1 MKIPPLE
8 RDQAPEAARPIYDT
22 LQQTVGRV
30 MNFWK
35 VLAHRPDVLRTFMD
49 FDSAVWAPGALSP
62 KIKELVYLRA
72 SIMNGCHYSILA
84 HIRAS
89 KGQGTTDEQVRALQN
104 DNGERSVFTIEEH
117 AAIGFAE
124 KLTAWPGSVKQKEID
139 ELANYFNEKQI
150 IELVLIIGMVNLTNR
165 FNEGLQTQLDPY

>member
-8 RDQAPEAARPIYDT
+8 RDQAPESARPIYDR

-35 VLAHRPDVLRTFMD
+35 VLAHKPDVLRTFMD
-49 FDSAVWAPGALSP
+49 FDSAVWAPGALSL

-72 SIMNGCHYSILA
+72 SIMNGCQYSILA
-84 HIRAS
+84 HTRAS
-89 KGQGTTDEQVRALQN
+89 KGQGTTDEQVCALQN
-104 DNGERSVFTIEEH
+104 HSSDWNVFTIEER

-124 KLTAWPGSVKQKEID
+124 RLTARPGSVKQEEVD
-139 ELANYFNEKQI
+139 ELANCFNAEQI
-150 IELVLIIGMVNLTNR
+150 MELVLIIGMVNLTNR
-165 FNEGLQTQLDPY
+165 FHQGLQTPPDP